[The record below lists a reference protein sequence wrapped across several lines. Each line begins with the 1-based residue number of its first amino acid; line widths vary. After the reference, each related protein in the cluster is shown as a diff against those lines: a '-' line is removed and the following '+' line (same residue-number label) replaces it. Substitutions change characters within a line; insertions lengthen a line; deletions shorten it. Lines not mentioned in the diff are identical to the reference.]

1 MHIFDRTIQVNRLSF
16 NVLIS
21 SLTLL
26 VCGLLM
32 ITSAACEKGEY
43 FFIRQLI
50 FIVLGLGGILILQKI
65 PMRILW
71 ALTPS
76 LYGIAIVLMEM
87 GVILKIQHRN
97 IIGGYRHG

>member
-50 FIVLGLGGILILQKI
+50 FIVLGLGVNLSILPNTGL
-65 PMRILW
+65 PLPF
-71 ALTPS
+71 LS
-76 LYGIAIVLMEM
+76 YGGTSAAIVLMEM